1 MGWTGGQYSLWRTAL
16 AIAVVTGLRPGMS
29 ADNTGLLILVVV
41 LALALAIGWYDRVV
55 ACALACVVLAID
67 ALGHEPA
74 FPAWIGDVVSGRAAV
89 WYAGVLILHASVP
102 RAPFGSLEAR
112 GRVDPRGGWQRPQWQ
127 ISTFWWLLAI
137 VALGRLLTILG
148 ANSLEAPSLG
158 HPLSV
163 SPNPDVAPLFLL
175 LASRVAHVAELLAAL
190 VGLTS
195 KRARPRMW
203 VALVLWRI
211 AWLFAFGAD
220 AHDAISLVI
229 LLGASDPGW
238 WTGRSLRAGLSSTS
252 KGDAPTPATV
262 LPARLFYDGD
272 CGFCHRSVR
281 FILSEELAT
290 PAPLCLRFA
299 PLGSTTFGE
308 RMAHHPGLDPA
319 SLPDSI
325 VLELEDGTI
334 LTRSAA
340 ALEIASR
347 LGGFWRLLA
356 LIGSRLP
363 SRLLDAGYDGIARV
377 RKRLFA
383 APKDACPILPPDLR
397 ARFDP

>member
-1 MGWTGGQYSLWRTAL
+1 MKQVCNITAV
-16 AIAVVTGLRPGMS
+16 AV
-29 ADNTGLLILVVV
+29 
-41 LALALAIGWYDRVV
+41 LAIGL
-55 ACALACVVLAID
+55 LAYEAPFP
-67 ALGHEPA
+67 PA
-74 FPAWIGDVVSGRAAV
+74 VGDVITGRAAMAC
-89 WYAGVLILHASVP
+89 AGILILHACVP

-112 GRVDPRGGWQRPQWQ
+112 GRVDPRGDWRRPQWQ
-127 ISTFWWLLAI
+127 VDTFWGLLVVLGLWRLPAVFVSDPFDPSI
-137 VALGRLLTILG
+137 VV
-148 ANSLEAPSLG
+148 
-158 HPLSV
+158 HPGSV
-163 SPNPDVAPLFLL
+163 SAYPNVVPAALLVAY
-175 LASRVAHVAELLAAL
+175 RVTEFAELVAAL

-220 AHDAISLVI
+220 ARDATSLVI
-229 LLGASDPGW
+229 LVGAADPGW
-238 WTGRSLRAGLSSTS
+238 WTGRSLRVRLSSAD
-252 KGDAPTPATV
+252 KGDGPTPATAQ
-262 LPARLFYDGD
+262 PARLFYDGD

-290 PAPLCLRFA
+290 PAPLRLRFA
-299 PLGSTTFGE
+299 PLGSETFRE
-308 RMAHHPGLDPA
+308 RMTHHPELDPA

-363 SRLLDAGYDGIARV
+363 GRLLDGGYDAIARL

-383 APKDACPILPPDLR
+383 SPKDACPILPPDLR